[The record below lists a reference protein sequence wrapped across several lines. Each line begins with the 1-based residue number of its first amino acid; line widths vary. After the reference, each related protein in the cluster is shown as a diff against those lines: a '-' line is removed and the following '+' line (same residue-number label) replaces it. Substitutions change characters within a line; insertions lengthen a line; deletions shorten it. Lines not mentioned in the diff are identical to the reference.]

1 MPCPRRLNSGR
12 SGVEPEGSESLW
24 PPATPR
30 GPPERP
36 GPIPP
41 LMKANPR
48 TLATSS
54 RRSGIAQP
62 HTTQRPHMEAFA
74 LSISSERQMGC
85 GRVRKLFTPG
95 EGRDFRSYVEDGR
108 SGEEI
113 DPRGMKKAT
122 LTGLV

>member
-48 TLATSS
+48 ALATSS
-54 RRSGIAQP
+54 RRSGNAQP
-62 HTTQRPHMEAFA
+62 RTTQRPQGGVWPPILVVFW
-74 LSISSERQMGC
+74 G
-85 GRVRKLFTPG
+85 
-95 EGRDFRSYVEDGR
+95 DGR
-108 SGEEI
+108 KSY
-113 DPRGMKKAT
+113 RST
-122 LTGLV
+122 